1 MWKHKNFINL
11 QLCATFKHFFDAGTI
26 GSGTVKFRHYSQQE
40 PSTSET
46 WVLNESLSGVLA
58 KTNISFT
65 SNSQDF
71 TSIEAYKITPSEPTP
86 LQANG
91 TKQGVVTLI
100 DFTIDG
106 TSYQAE
112 EGMTWEQ
119 WCNSSYN
126 TSNGRYF
133 IGNGLL
139 RYGSGYIRGPLST
152 STSTNPHG
160 TDYPQANGVY
170 AEFSESGGVVE
181 D

>member
-1 MWKHKNFINL
+1 MNYPSDSGEIIN
-11 QLCATFKHFFDAGTI
+11 A
-26 GSGTVKFRHYSQQE
+26 SV
-40 PSTSET
+40 
-46 WVLNESLSGVLA
+46 
-58 KTNISFT
+58 SFT
-65 SNSQDF
+65 SNGQTYSLLKSQKSSGGRAWYKIYYDSTEVYSF
-71 TSIEAYKITPSEPTP
+71 AVGSGDWTNEAYRTLTFAIPPTGDLLTW

-91 TKQGVVTLI
+91 TKQGGVTLI
-100 DFTIDG
+100 NFTIDG
-106 TSYQAE
+106 TTYQAE